1 MGLMIGAEL
10 TYIDGTSNKIH
21 KSLLVDRFVA
31 VQFGRRRGYGYQ
43 TQIKEFPTLDKAH
56 AYYWN
61 LLRGKVAKGYHVV
74 DAAVL
79 PEPDRSQR
87 MGRDWQDPDWWFRLW
102 DTAARGERAFNRQSP
117 IFEADSTER
126 SPRTAKQ
133 GAAVIADLTRSD
145 CPPERILECGLATEA
160 ERFLRSMAY
169 SHPNCPDQVHV
180 AGYLAGLST

>member
-10 TYIDGTSNKIH
+10 TFIDGTSNKIH

-43 TQIKEFPTLDKAH
+43 TQVKESPTPEKAH

-79 PEPDRSQR
+79 PEPDRSKR
-87 MGRDWQDPDWWFRLW
+87 MGRDWHDPDWWFRLW
-102 DTAARGERAFNRQSP
+102 ETAARGERAFDRQSP
-117 IFEADSTER
+117 MYGRDCTEL
-126 SPRTAKQ
+126 SPRTPKQ
-133 GAAVIADLTRSD
+133 GAQVIADLVRED
-145 CPPERILECGLATEA
+145 CSPERLMECGLAPEA

-180 AGYLAGLST
+180 AGYLADLYT